1 MGDEAILEVSRFS
14 LNNTSLT
21 EVRHAHQRVR
31 KAGYTLK
38 ICRHRELSPEQLHEV
53 ENNVNAWRHGKV
65 ERGFSMALN
74 RLSDPADGRNL
85 LVSAH
90 DSAGTMVALLSFVP
104 WGRTGIS
111 LDVMRRSLTAPTA
124 SWNIWLPSLW
134 RMPRLR
140 HHACFTEFCYV
151 PPCV

>member
-1 MGDEAILEVSRFS
+1 M
-14 LNNTSLT
+14 
-21 EVRHAHQRVR
+21 R

-38 ICRHRELSPEQLHEV
+38 IFRHRELSPEQLHEV

-111 LDVMRRSLTAPTA
+111 LDVMRRSPDSPNGIVEYMVAQLMEDA
-124 SWNIWLPSLW
+124 
-134 RMPRLR
+134 PRLR
-140 HHACFTEFCYV
+140 HHACFTELCYV